1 LAYLLPMRFL
11 AKISI
16 LPRWVIFA
24 LDASILF
31 LSMVFAYLVRFNFD
45 LTRLIPEHVLGASL
59 SYTVGGIL
67 VMNFTKTYVGIVRHT
82 GFQDGI
88 NVFKTIVINY
98 LLFFLLYLVK
108 GEYLNANM
116 IPPVSVLIIA
126 SLAAFFALL
135 FYRLLVKQTFLYL
148 KQGGEVSNLQPTL
161 IYGAGE
167 SGMVALEAAK
177 RDIKSKLNVVAFL
190 DDDPK
195 KEGKNID
202 GKRIYRGIENLG
214 DLVEELGIQDLIISV
229 RDLSIAKKNEILDTC
244 LRYNIKVSKVLPVD
258 QWINGDLNA
267 GALQEIRI
275 EDLLSREEILL
286 DKHEI
291 AYHIKGKVILVTGA
305 AGSIGSELCRQ
316 LAFYKPSLLILLDAA
331 ESPLFEVQQEFRER
345 YPTLP
350 IKTVLADVRNK
361 KRLNEIFKEHR
372 PQLVFHA
379 AAYKHVPLMEHFPEE
394 SIHTNVLGTKNMAD
408 LSAFYQVEKFVF
420 VSTDK
425 AVNPTNVMGATK
437 RAAEMYVQSFNE
449 YLETHHSKYHTKF
462 ITTRFGNVLGS
473 NGSVVPLFKKQL
485 ANGGPLTVTHPDIT
499 RYFMTIP
506 EACQLV
512 LEAGI
517 MGNGGEVYVFDMGS
531 PVKILDLAKRMI
543 ELSGKRVGDDIEIQF
558 TGLRDGEKLY
568 EELLNDHELV
578 KITHHPKIMIAQVN
592 PGAYSKIRNQIEL
605 FAELIEKNNEFD
617 MVRHLK
623 VLVPEYISNSSRF
636 ETLDRVN

>member
-1 LAYLLPMRFL
+1 MRFL
-11 AKISI
+11 ARISI
-16 LPRWVIFA
+16 LPRWVILA

-31 LSMVFAYLVRFNFD
+31 LSMVFAYFVRFNFD

-59 SYTVGGIL
+59 SYTIGGIL

-148 KQGGEVSNLQPTL
+148 KQGGDVNNLRPTL

-177 RDIKSKLNVVAFL
+177 RDVKSRLNVVAFL

-485 ANGGPLTVTHPDIT
+485 ANVGPLTVTHHDIT
-499 RYFMTIP
+499 RYFITSP

-517 MGNGGEVYVFDMGS
+517 MGNGGEVYVFD
-531 PVKILDLAKRMI
+531 
-543 ELSGKRVGDDIEIQF
+543 
-558 TGLRDGEKLY
+558 
-568 EELLNDHELV
+568 
-578 KITHHPKIMIAQVN
+578 
-592 PGAYSKIRNQIEL
+592 
-605 FAELIEKNNEFD
+605 
-617 MVRHLK
+617 
-623 VLVPEYISNSSRF
+623 
-636 ETLDRVN
+636 

>member
-1 LAYLLPMRFL
+1 MRFL
-11 AKISI
+11 ARINI
-16 LPRWVIFA
+16 LPRWVILA

-31 LSMVFAYLVRFNFD
+31 LSMVFAYFVRFNFD

-67 VMNFTKTYVGIVRHT
+67 VMNYTKTYVGIVRHT
-82 GFQDGI
+82 GFQDGF
-88 NVFKTIVINY
+88 NVFKTILINF

-135 FYRLLVKQTFLYL
+135 FYRLFVKQTFKYL
-148 KQGGEVSNLQPTL
+148 KQGTDTANLRPTV

-167 SGMVALEAAK
+167 SGMIALEAAK
-177 RDIKSKLNVVAFL
+177 RDVKSKLNVVAFL

-202 GKRIYRGIENLG
+202 GKRIYRGIHALE
-214 DLVEELGIQDLIISV
+214 DLVEELGVQDLIISV
-229 RDLSIAKKNEILDTC
+229 KDLSIARKNEILDTC
-244 LRYNIKVSKVLPVD
+244 LQLNIKVSKVLPVD
-258 QWINGDLNA
+258 QWINGDMNA

-275 EDLLSREEILL
+275 EDLLSREEIVL

-291 AYHIKGKVILVTGA
+291 AYYIKEKVVLVTGA

-316 LAFYKPSLLILLDAA
+316 IAFYKPSLLILLDAA
-331 ESPLFEVQQEFRER
+331 ESPLFDIQQEFKER
-345 YPTLP
+345 YPNIA
-350 IKTVLADVRNK
+350 IKTVLADVRNR
-361 KRLNEIFKEHR
+361 KRLNEIFKDNR

-379 AAYKHVPLMEHFPEE
+379 AAYKHVPLMEHYPEE

-449 YLETHHSKYHTKF
+449 YLETNHTKFHTRF

-531 PVKILDLAKRMI
+531 PVKIVDLAKRMI
-543 ELSGKRVGDDIEIQF
+543 ELSGKKVGEDIEIQF
-558 TGLRDGEKLY
+558 TGLREGEKLY
-568 EELLNDHELV
+568 EELLNDHECV
-578 KITHHPKIMIAQVN
+578 QITHHPKIMIAQVN
-592 PGAYSKIRNQIEL
+592 PNSYHKVRNQIEL
-605 FAELIEKNNEFD
+605 FAELIEKNNEYD

-623 VLVPEYISNSSRF
+623 VLVPEFISNSSRF

>member
-1 LAYLLPMRFL
+1 MRFL
-11 AKISI
+11 ARINI
-16 LPRWVIFA
+16 LPRWVILG

-31 LSMVFAYLVRFNFD
+31 LSMLFAYFVRFNFD
-45 LTRLIPEHVLGASL
+45 LSRLIPEHILGASL

-67 VMNFTKTYVGIVRHT
+67 VMNYTKTYEGIVRHT

-88 NVFKTIVINY
+88 NVFKTILINFS
-98 LLFFLLYLVK
+98 LFFLLYLVK

-126 SLAAFFALL
+126 SLAAFFALI
-135 FYRLLVKQTFLYL
+135 FYRLFVKQTFTYL
-148 KQGGEVSNLQPTL
+148 KQGADSSNLRPTV

-177 RDIKSKLNVVAFL
+177 RDIKSKMNVVAFL
-190 DDDPK
+190 DDNPK

-202 GKRIYRGIENLG
+202 GKRIYRGIYALE
-214 DLVEELGIQDLIISV
+214 DLVEELGVQDLIISV
-229 RDLSIAKKNEILDTC
+229 NDLSIARKNEILDTC
-244 LRYNIKVSKVLPVD
+244 LQLNIKVSKVLPVD
-258 QWINGDLNA
+258 QWINGDMDA

-275 EDLLSREEILL
+275 EDLLSREEIVL

-291 AYHIKGKVILVTGA
+291 AYYIKEKVVLVTGA

-316 LAFYKPSLLILLDAA
+316 IAFYKPSLLILLDAA
-331 ESPLFEVQQEFRER
+331 ESPLFDIQQEFKER
-345 YPTLP
+345 YPS
-350 IKTVLADVRNK
+350 IAVKTVLADVRNRN
-361 KRLNEIFKEHR
+361 RLNEIFKDNR

-379 AAYKHVPLMEHFPEE
+379 AAYKHVPLMEHYPEE

-437 RAAEMYVQSFNE
+437 RVAEMYVQSFNE
-449 YLETHHSKYHTKF
+449 YLENNHTKFHTRF

-531 PVKILDLAKRMI
+531 PVKIVDLAKRII
-543 ELSGKRVGDDIEIQF
+543 ELSGKKVGEDIEIQF
-558 TGLRDGEKLY
+558 TGLREGEKLY
-568 EELLNDHELV
+568 EELLNDHERV
-578 KITHHPKIMIAQVN
+578 QITHHPKIMIAQVSPN
-592 PGAYSKIRNQIEL
+592 SYHKVRNQIEL
-605 FAELIEKNNEFD
+605 FAELIEKNNEYD
-617 MVRHLK
+617 LVRHLK
-623 VLVPEYISNSSRF
+623 VLVPEFISNSSRF

>member
-1 LAYLLPMRFL
+1 MRFL

>member
-1 LAYLLPMRFL
+1 MRFL
-11 AKISI
+11 ARINI
-16 LPRWVIFA
+16 LPRWVILA

-31 LSMVFAYLVRFNFD
+31 FSMVFAYFVRFNFD
-45 LTRLIPEHVLGASL
+45 LSRLIPEHVLGVSL

-67 VMNFTKTYVGIVRHT
+67 VMNYTKTYVGIVRHT

-88 NVFKTIVINY
+88 NVFKTILINF

-126 SLAAFFALL
+126 SLAAIFTLL
-135 FYRLLVKQTFLYL
+135 FYRLFVKQTFMYL
-148 KQGGEVSNLQPTL
+148 KQGTEPTL
-161 IYGAGE
+161 LRPTVIYGAGE
-167 SGMVALEAAK
+167 SGMIALEAAK
-177 RDIKSKLNVVAFL
+177 RDTKSKLNVVAFL
-190 DDDPK
+190 DEDPK

-202 GKRIYRGIENLG
+202 GKRIYRGIHVLE
-214 DLVEELGIQDLIISV
+214 DLVEELGVQELIISV
-229 RDLSIAKKNEILDTC
+229 KDLSIARKNEILDTC
-244 LRYNIKVSKVLPVD
+244 LRLNIKVSKVLPVD
-258 QWINGDLNA
+258 QWINGDMNA

-291 AYHIKGKVILVTGA
+291 AYYIKEKVVLVTGA
-305 AGSIGSELCRQ
+305 AGSIGAELCRQ
-316 LAFYKPSLLILLDAA
+316 IAFYKPSLLILLDAA
-331 ESPLFEVQQEFRER
+331 ESPLFDIQQEFKER
-345 YPTLP
+345 YPSIV
-350 IKTVLADVRNK
+350 IKTVLADVRNR
-361 KRLNEIFKEHR
+361 KRLNEIFKYNR

-379 AAYKHVPLMEHFPEE
+379 AAYKHVPLMEHYPEE

-449 YLETHHSKYHTKF
+449 YLENNHTKFHTRF

-531 PVKILDLAKRMI
+531 PVKIIDLAKRMI
-543 ELSGKRVGDDIEIQF
+543 ELSGKKVGEDIEIQF
-558 TGLRDGEKLY
+558 TGLREGEKLY
-568 EELLNDHELV
+568 EELLNDHERV
-578 KITHHPKIMIAQVN
+578 QITHHPKIMIAQVN
-592 PGAYSKIRNQIEL
+592 PNSYHKVRNQIEL
-605 FAELIEKNNEFD
+605 FAELIEKNNEYD

-623 VLVPEYISNSSRF
+623 VLVPEFISNSSRF

>member
-1 LAYLLPMRFL
+1 
-11 AKISI
+11 
-16 LPRWVIFA
+16 
-24 LDASILF
+24 
-31 LSMVFAYLVRFNFD
+31 
-45 LTRLIPEHVLGASL
+45 
-59 SYTVGGIL
+59 
-67 VMNFTKTYVGIVRHT
+67 
-82 GFQDGI
+82 
-88 NVFKTIVINY
+88 
-98 LLFFLLYLVK
+98 
-108 GEYLNANM
+108 
-116 IPPVSVLIIA
+116 
-126 SLAAFFALL
+126 
-135 FYRLLVKQTFLYL
+135 
-148 KQGGEVSNLQPTL
+148 
-161 IYGAGE
+161 
-167 SGMVALEAAK
+167 
-177 RDIKSKLNVVAFL
+177 
-190 DDDPK
+190 
-195 KEGKNID
+195 
-202 GKRIYRGIENLG
+202 
-214 DLVEELGIQDLIISV
+214 
-229 RDLSIAKKNEILDTC
+229 
-244 LRYNIKVSKVLPVD
+244 
-258 QWINGDLNA
+258 
-267 GALQEIRI
+267 
-275 EDLLSREEILL
+275 
-286 DKHEI
+286 
-291 AYHIKGKVILVTGA
+291 
-305 AGSIGSELCRQ
+305 
-316 LAFYKPSLLILLDAA
+316 
-331 ESPLFEVQQEFRER
+331 
-345 YPTLP
+345 
-350 IKTVLADVRNK
+350 
-361 KRLNEIFKEHR
+361 
-372 PQLVFHA
+372 
-379 AAYKHVPLMEHFPEE
+379 MEHFPEE

>member
-1 LAYLLPMRFL
+1 MKFL
-11 AKISI
+11 ARINI
-16 LPRWVIFA
+16 LPRWVILA

-31 LSMVFAYLVRFNFD
+31 SSMVFAYFVRFNFD
-45 LTRLIPEHVLGASL
+45 LTRLVPEHVLGASL

-67 VMNFTKTYVGIVRHT
+67 VMNYTKTYVGIVRHT

-88 NVFKTIVINY
+88 NVFKTIGINF
-98 LLFFLLYLVK
+98 LLFFLLFLVK

-116 IPPVSVLIIA
+116 IPPVSVLIIS
-126 SLAAFFALL
+126 SLAAFFALI
-135 FYRLLVKQTFLYL
+135 FYRLFVKQTFAYL
-148 KQGGEVSNLQPTL
+148 KQGAEVSNLRPTI

-167 SGMVALEAAK
+167 SGMIALEAAK
-177 RDIKSKLNVVAFL
+177 RDVKSKLNVVAFL
-190 DDDPK
+190 DDDRK

-202 GKRIYRGIENLG
+202 GKRIYRGIDSLE
-214 DLVEELGIQDLIISV
+214 DLVEELGVQDLIISV
-229 RDLSIAKKNEILDTC
+229 KDLSIARKNEILDAC
-244 LRYNIKVSKVLPVD
+244 LKLNIKVSKVLPVD
-258 QWINGDLNA
+258 QWINGNLES

-275 EDLLSREEILL
+275 EDLLSREEIVL

-291 AYHIKGKVILVTGA
+291 AYYIKDKVVLVTGA

-316 LAFYKPSLLILLDAA
+316 IAFYKPSLLILLDAA
-331 ESPLFEVQQEFRER
+331 ESPLFDIQQEFKER
-345 YPTLP
+345 YPSIT
-350 IKTVLADVRNK
+350 IKTVLADVRNR
-361 KRLNEIFKEHR
+361 KRLNEIFKDNR

-379 AAYKHVPLMEHFPEE
+379 AAYKHVPLMEHYPEE

-449 YLETHHSKYHTKF
+449 YLENNHTKFHTKF

-531 PVKILDLAKRMI
+531 PVKIVDLAKRMI
-543 ELSGKRVGDDIEIQF
+543 ELSGKKVGEDIEIQF
-558 TGLRDGEKLY
+558 TGLREGEKLY
-568 EELLNDHELV
+568 EELLNDHERV
-578 KITHHPKIMIAQVN
+578 QITHHPKILIAQVN
-592 PGAYSKIRNQIEL
+592 PNSYHKVRNQIEL
-605 FAELIEKNNEFD
+605 FTELIEKNNEYD
-617 MVRHLK
+617 LVRHLK
-623 VLVPEYISNSSRF
+623 VLVPEFISNSSRF

>member
-1 LAYLLPMRFL
+1 
-11 AKISI
+11 
-16 LPRWVIFA
+16 
-24 LDASILF
+24 
-31 LSMVFAYLVRFNFD
+31 
-45 LTRLIPEHVLGASL
+45 
-59 SYTVGGIL
+59 
-67 VMNFTKTYVGIVRHT
+67 MNYTKTYVGIVRHT

-88 NVFKTIVINY
+88 NVFKTILINF

-126 SLAAFFALL
+126 SLAAIFTLL
-135 FYRLLVKQTFLYL
+135 FYRLFVKQTFMYL
-148 KQGGEVSNLQPTL
+148 KQGTEPTL
-161 IYGAGE
+161 LRPTVIYGAGE
-167 SGMVALEAAK
+167 SGMIALEAAK
-177 RDIKSKLNVVAFL
+177 RDTKSKLNVVAFL
-190 DDDPK
+190 DEDPK

-202 GKRIYRGIENLG
+202 GKRIYRGIHVLE
-214 DLVEELGIQDLIISV
+214 DLVEELGVQELIISV
-229 RDLSIAKKNEILDTC
+229 KDLSIARKNEILDTC
-244 LRYNIKVSKVLPVD
+244 LRLNIKVSKVLPVD
-258 QWINGDLNA
+258 QWINGDMNA

-291 AYHIKGKVILVTGA
+291 AYYIKEKVVLVTGA
-305 AGSIGSELCRQ
+305 AGSIGAELCRQ
-316 LAFYKPSLLILLDAA
+316 IAFYKPSLLILLDAA
-331 ESPLFEVQQEFRER
+331 ESPLFDIQQEFKER
-345 YPTLP
+345 YPSIV
-350 IKTVLADVRNK
+350 IKTVLADVRNR
-361 KRLNEIFKEHR
+361 KRLNEIFKYNR

-379 AAYKHVPLMEHFPEE
+379 AAYKHVPLMEHYPEE

-449 YLETHHSKYHTKF
+449 YLENNHTKFHTRF

-531 PVKILDLAKRMI
+531 PVKIIDLAKRMI
-543 ELSGKRVGDDIEIQF
+543 ELSGKKVGEDIEIQF
-558 TGLRDGEKLY
+558 TGLREGEKLY
-568 EELLNDHELV
+568 EELLNDHERV
-578 KITHHPKIMIAQVN
+578 QITHHPKIMIAQVN
-592 PGAYSKIRNQIEL
+592 PNSYHKVRNQIEL
-605 FAELIEKNNEFD
+605 FAELIEKNNEYD

-623 VLVPEYISNSSRF
+623 VLVPEFISNSSRF

>member
-1 LAYLLPMRFL
+1 MRFL
-11 AKISI
+11 ARINI
-16 LPRWVIFA
+16 LPRWVILA

-31 LSMVFAYLVRFNFD
+31 FSMVFAYFVRFNFD
-45 LTRLIPEHVLGASL
+45 LSRLIPEHVMGASL

-67 VMNFTKTYVGIVRHT
+67 VMNYTKTYVGIVRHT
-82 GFQDGI
+82 GFQDGV
-88 NVFKTIVINY
+88 NVFKTILINF

-116 IPPVSVLIIA
+116 IPPISVLIIA
-126 SLAAFFALL
+126 SLAAVFALI
-135 FYRLLVKQTFLYL
+135 FYRLFVKQAFMYL
-148 KQGGEVSNLQPTL
+148 KQGSEPTNLRSTV

-177 RDIKSKLNVVAFL
+177 RDVKSRLNVVAFL
-190 DDDPK
+190 DEDSK

-202 GKRIYRGIENLG
+202 GKRIYRGIHALE
-214 DLVEELGIQDLIISV
+214 DLVEELGVQDLIISV
-229 RDLSIAKKNEILDTC
+229 KDLSIARKNEILDTC
-244 LRYNIKVSKVLPVD
+244 LRLNIKVSKVLPVD
-258 QWINGDLNA
+258 QWINGDMNA
-267 GALQEIRI
+267 GTLQEIRI
-275 EDLLSREEILL
+275 EDLLSREEIVL

-291 AYHIKGKVILVTGA
+291 AYYIKEKVVLVTGA
-305 AGSIGSELCRQ
+305 AGSIGAELCRQ
-316 LAFYKPSLLILLDAA
+316 MAFYKPSLLILLDAA
-331 ESPLFEVQQEFRER
+331 ESPLFDIQQEFKER
-345 YPTLP
+345 YPSIA
-350 IKTVLADVRNK
+350 IKTVLADVRNR
-361 KRLNEIFKEHR
+361 KRLNEIFKDNR

-379 AAYKHVPLMEHFPEE
+379 AAYKHVPLMEHYPEE

-449 YLETHHSKYHTKF
+449 YLDTNHTKFHTRF

-531 PVKILDLAKRMI
+531 PVKIVDLAKRMI
-543 ELSGKRVGDDIEIQF
+543 ELSGKKVGEDIEIQF
-558 TGLRDGEKLY
+558 TGLREGEKLY
-568 EELLNDHELV
+568 EELLNDHERV
-578 KITHHPKIMIAQVN
+578 QITHHPKIMIAQVN
-592 PGAYSKIRNQIEL
+592 PNSYHKVRNQIEL
-605 FAELIEKNNEFD
+605 FAELIEKNNEYD

-623 VLVPEYISNSSRF
+623 VLVPEFISNSSRF

>member
-1 LAYLLPMRFL
+1 MKFL
-11 AKISI
+11 ARINI
-16 LPRWVIFA
+16 LPRWVILA

-31 LSMVFAYLVRFNFD
+31 SSMVFAYFVRFNFD
-45 LTRLIPEHVLGASL
+45 LSRLVPEHVIGASL

-67 VMNFTKTYVGIVRHT
+67 VMNYTKTYVGIVRHT

-88 NVFKTIVINY
+88 NVFKTVGINF
-98 LLFFLLYLVK
+98 LLFFLLFLVK

-116 IPPVSVLIIA
+116 IPPVSVLIIT
-126 SLAAFFALL
+126 SLAAFFALI
-135 FYRLLVKQTFLYL
+135 FYRLFVKQTFMYL
-148 KQGGEVSNLQPTL
+148 KQGAEVSNLRPTI

-167 SGMVALEAAK
+167 SGMIALEAAK
-177 RDIKSKLNVVAFL
+177 RDTKSKLNVVAFL
-190 DDDPK
+190 DEDPK
-195 KEGKNID
+195 KEGKNIY
-202 GKRIYRGIENLG
+202 GKRIYRGIHTLE
-214 DLVEELGIQDLIISV
+214 DLVMELGIQELIISV
-229 RDLSIAKKNEILDTC
+229 KDLSIARKNEILDTC
-244 LRYNIKVSKVLPVD
+244 LRFNIKVSKVLPVD
-258 QWINGDLNA
+258 QWINRNLDSN
-267 GALQEIRI
+267 ALQEIRI
-275 EDLLSREEILL
+275 EDLLSREEIVLG
-286 DKHEI
+286 DHEI
-291 AYHIKGKVILVTGA
+291 ANYIKEKVVLVSGA

-316 LAFYKPSLLILLDAA
+316 IAFYNPHLMILLDAA
-331 ESPLFEVQQEFRER
+331 ESPLYDLQQEFKER
-345 YPTLP
+345 YPSIT
-350 IKTVLADVRNK
+350 IKTVLADVRNR
-361 KRLNEIFKEHR
+361 KRLNELFKDIR

-379 AAYKHVPLMEHFPEE
+379 AAYKHVPLMEHYPEE

-449 YLETHHSKYHTKF
+449 YLENNHTKFHTKF

-531 PVKILDLAKRMI
+531 PVKIVDLAKRMI
-543 ELSGKRVGDDIEIQF
+543 ELSGKKVGEDIEIQF
-558 TGLRDGEKLY
+558 TGLREGEKLY
-568 EELLNDHELV
+568 EELLNDHERV
-578 KITHHPKIMIAQVN
+578 QITHHPKILIAQVN
-592 PGAYSKIRNQIEL
+592 PNSYHKVRNQIEL
-605 FAELIEKNNEFD
+605 FAELIENNNEYD
-617 MVRHLK
+617 LVRHLK
-623 VLVPEYISNSSRF
+623 VLVPEFISNSSRF

>member
-1 LAYLLPMRFL
+1 
-11 AKISI
+11 
-16 LPRWVIFA
+16 
-24 LDASILF
+24 
-31 LSMVFAYLVRFNFD
+31 
-45 LTRLIPEHVLGASL
+45 
-59 SYTVGGIL
+59 
-67 VMNFTKTYVGIVRHT
+67 MNYTKTYVGIVRHT

-88 NVFKTIVINY
+88 NVFKTIGINF
-98 LLFFLLYLVK
+98 LLFFLLFLVK

-116 IPPVSVLIIA
+116 IPPVSVLIIT
-126 SLAAFFALL
+126 SLAAFFALI
-135 FYRLLVKQTFLYL
+135 FYRLFVKQIFMYL
-148 KQGGEVSNLQPTL
+148 KQGGAEGSNLRPTI

-177 RDIKSKLNVVAFL
+177 RDVKSKLNVVAFL
-190 DDDPK
+190 DDDRK

-202 GKRIYRGIENLG
+202 GKRIYRGIDALE
-214 DLVEELGIQDLIISV
+214 DLVEELGVQDLIISV
-229 RDLSIAKKNEILDTC
+229 KDLSIARKNEILDAC
-244 LRYNIKVSKVLPVD
+244 LKLNIKVSKVLPVD
-258 QWINGDLNA
+258 QWINGNLDS

-275 EDLLSREEILL
+275 EDLLSREEIVL

-291 AYHIKGKVILVTGA
+291 AHYIKNKVVLITGA

-316 LAFYKPSLLILLDAA
+316 IAFYKPSLLILLDTA
-331 ESPLFEVQQEFRER
+331 ESPLFDIQQEFKER
-345 YPTLP
+345 YPSIA
-350 IKTVLADVRNK
+350 IKTVLADVRNR
-361 KRLNEIFKEHR
+361 KRLNELFKDIR

-379 AAYKHVPLMEHFPEE
+379 AAYKHVPLMEHYPEE

-449 YLETHHSKYHTKF
+449 YLENNHTKFHTKF

-531 PVKILDLAKRMI
+531 PVKIVDLAKRMI
-543 ELSGKRVGDDIEIQF
+543 ELSGKKVGEDIEIQF
-558 TGLRDGEKLY
+558 TGLREGEKLY
-568 EELLNDHELV
+568 EELLNDHERV
-578 KITHHPKIMIAQVN
+578 QITHHPKILIAQVN
-592 PGAYSKIRNQIEL
+592 PNSYHKVRNQIEL
-605 FAELIEKNNEFD
+605 FAELIEKNNEYD
-617 MVRHLK
+617 LVRHLK
-623 VLVPEYISNSSRF
+623 VVVPEFISNFSRF

>member
-1 LAYLLPMRFL
+1 MRFL
-11 AKISI
+11 ARINI
-16 LPRWVIFA
+16 LPRWVILT

-31 LSMVFAYLVRFNFD
+31 FSMVFAYFVRFNFD
-45 LTRLIPEHVLGASL
+45 LSRLVPEHVLGVSL

-67 VMNFTKTYVGIVRHT
+67 VMNYTKTYVGIVRHT

-88 NVFKTIVINY
+88 NVFKTILINF

-126 SLAAFFALL
+126 SLAAIFTLL
-135 FYRLLVKQTFLYL
+135 FYRLFVKQTFMYL
-148 KQGGEVSNLQPTL
+148 KQGTEPTL
-161 IYGAGE
+161 LRPTVIYGAGE
-167 SGMVALEAAK
+167 SGMIALEAAK
-177 RDIKSKLNVVAFL
+177 RDTKSKLNVVAFL
-190 DDDPK
+190 DEDPK

-202 GKRIYRGIENLG
+202 GKRIYRGIHALE
-214 DLVEELGIQDLIISV
+214 DLVEELGVQELIISV
-229 RDLSIAKKNEILDTC
+229 KDLSIARKNEILDTC
-244 LRYNIKVSKVLPVD
+244 LRLNIKVSKVLPVD
-258 QWINGDLNA
+258 QWINGDMNA

-291 AYHIKGKVILVTGA
+291 AYYIKEKVVLVTGA
-305 AGSIGSELCRQ
+305 AGSIGAELCRQ
-316 LAFYKPSLLILLDAA
+316 MAFYKPSLLILLDAA
-331 ESPLFEVQQEFRER
+331 ESPLFDIQQEFKER
-345 YPTLP
+345 YPSIV
-350 IKTVLADVRNK
+350 IKTVLADVRNR
-361 KRLNEIFKEHR
+361 KRLNEIFKDNR

-379 AAYKHVPLMEHFPEE
+379 AAYKHVPLMEHYPEE

-449 YLETHHSKYHTKF
+449 YLENNHTKFHTRF

-531 PVKILDLAKRMI
+531 PVKIVDLAKRMI
-543 ELSGKRVGDDIEIQF
+543 ELSGKKVGEDIEIQF
-558 TGLRDGEKLY
+558 TGLREGEKLY
-568 EELLNDHELV
+568 EELLNDHERV
-578 KITHHPKIMIAQVN
+578 QITHHPKIMIAQVDPN
-592 PGAYSKIRNQIEL
+592 SYHKVRNQIEL
-605 FAELIEKNNEFD
+605 FAELIEKNNEYD

-623 VLVPEYISNSSRF
+623 VLVPEFISNSSRF

>member
-1 LAYLLPMRFL
+1 MRFL

-16 LPRWVIFA
+16 LPRWVILA

-31 LSMVFAYLVRFNFD
+31 LSMVFAYFVRFNFD

-59 SYTVGGIL
+59 SYTIGGIL

-148 KQGGEVSNLQPTL
+148 KQGGDVNNLRPTL
-161 IYGAGE
+161 
-167 SGMVALEAAK
+167 
-177 RDIKSKLNVVAFL
+177 
-190 DDDPK
+190 
-195 KEGKNID
+195 D

-316 LAFYKPSLLILLDAA
+316 LAFYKPSLLIVLDAA

-437 RAAEMYVQSFNE
+437 RAAEMYVQSFND

-531 PVKILDLAKRMI
+531 PVKILDLAKRII

-558 TGLRDGEKLY
+558 TGLREGEKLY

-605 FAELIEKNNEFD
+605 FADLIEKNNEFD

>member
-1 LAYLLPMRFL
+1 MKFL
-11 AKISI
+11 ARINI
-16 LPRWVIFA
+16 LPRWVILA

-31 LSMVFAYLVRFNFD
+31 SSMVFAYFVRFNFD
-45 LTRLIPEHVLGASL
+45 LTRLVPEHVLGASL

-67 VMNFTKTYVGIVRHT
+67 VMNYTKTYVGIVRHT

-88 NVFKTIVINY
+88 NVFKTIAINF
-98 LLFFLLYLVK
+98 LLFFLLFLVK

-116 IPPVSVLIIA
+116 IPPVSVLIIT
-126 SLAAFFALL
+126 SLAAFFALI
-135 FYRLLVKQTFLYL
+135 FYRLFVKQTFMYL
-148 KQGGEVSNLQPTL
+148 KQGSDISNFRPAV

-177 RDIKSKLNVVAFL
+177 RDVKSKLNVVAFL

-202 GKRIYRGIENLG
+202 GKRIYRGIHSLE
-214 DLVEELGIQDLIISV
+214 DLVEELGVQDLIISV
-229 RDLSIAKKNEILDTC
+229 KDLSIARKNEILDAC
-244 LRYNIKVSKVLPVD
+244 LKLNIKVSKVLPVD
-258 QWINGDLNA
+258 QWINGNLDS

-275 EDLLSREEILL
+275 EDLLSREEIVL

-291 AYHIKGKVILVTGA
+291 GYYIKDKVVLVTGA

-316 LAFYKPSLLILLDAA
+316 IAFYKPSLLILLDAA
-331 ESPLFEVQQEFRER
+331 ESPLFDIQQEFKER
-345 YPTLP
+345 YPSIT
-350 IKTVLADVRNK
+350 IKTVLADVRNR
-361 KRLNEIFKEHR
+361 KRLNELFKDIR

-379 AAYKHVPLMEHFPEE
+379 AAYKHVPLMEHYPEE

-449 YLETHHSKYHTKF
+449 YLENNHTKFHTRF

-531 PVKILDLAKRMI
+531 PVKIVDLAKRMI
-543 ELSGKRVGDDIEIQF
+543 ELSGKKVGEDIEIQF
-558 TGLRDGEKLY
+558 TGLREGEKLY
-568 EELLNDHELV
+568 EELLNDHERV
-578 KITHHPKIMIAQVN
+578 QITHHPKILIAQVN
-592 PGAYSKIRNQIEL
+592 PNSYHKVRNQIEL
-605 FAELIEKNNEFD
+605 FAELIEKNNEYD
-617 MVRHLK
+617 LVRHLK
-623 VLVPEYISNSSRF
+623 VLVPEFISNSSRF

>member
-1 LAYLLPMRFL
+1 MRFL
-11 AKISI
+11 ARISI
-16 LPRWVIFA
+16 LPRWVILA

-31 LSMVFAYLVRFNFD
+31 FSMVFAYFVRFNFD
-45 LTRLIPEHVLGASL
+45 LSRLIPEHVLGVSL

-67 VMNFTKTYVGIVRHT
+67 VMNYTKTYVGIVRHT

-88 NVFKTIVINY
+88 NVFKTILINF

-126 SLAAFFALL
+126 SLAAIFTLL
-135 FYRLLVKQTFLYL
+135 FYRLFVKQTFMYL
-148 KQGGEVSNLQPTL
+148 KQGTEPTL
-161 IYGAGE
+161 LRPTVIYGAGE
-167 SGMVALEAAK
+167 SGMIALEAAK
-177 RDIKSKLNVVAFL
+177 RDTKSKLNVVAFL
-190 DDDPK
+190 DEDPK

-202 GKRIYRGIENLG
+202 GKRIYRGIHALE
-214 DLVEELGIQDLIISV
+214 DLVEELGVQELIISV
-229 RDLSIAKKNEILDTC
+229 KDLSIARKNEILDTC
-244 LRYNIKVSKVLPVD
+244 LRLNIKVSKVLPVD
-258 QWINGDLNA
+258 QWINGDMNA

-291 AYHIKGKVILVTGA
+291 AYYIKEKVVLVTGA
-305 AGSIGSELCRQ
+305 AGSIGAELCRQ
-316 LAFYKPSLLILLDAA
+316 MAFYKPSLLILLDAA
-331 ESPLFEVQQEFRER
+331 ESPLFDIQQEFKER
-345 YPTLP
+345 YPSIV
-350 IKTVLADVRNK
+350 IKTVLADVRNR
-361 KRLNEIFKEHR
+361 KRLNEIFKDNR

-379 AAYKHVPLMEHFPEE
+379 AAYKHVPLMEHYPEE

-449 YLETHHSKYHTKF
+449 YLENNHTKFHTRF

-531 PVKILDLAKRMI
+531 PVKIIDLAKRMI
-543 ELSGKRVGDDIEIQF
+543 ELSGKKVGEDIEIQF
-558 TGLRDGEKLY
+558 TGLREGEKLY
-568 EELLNDHELV
+568 EELLNDHERV
-578 KITHHPKIMIAQVN
+578 QITHHPKIMIAQVKPN
-592 PGAYSKIRNQIEL
+592 SYHKVRNQIEL
-605 FAELIEKNNEFD
+605 FAELIEKNNEYD

-623 VLVPEYISNSSRF
+623 VLVPEFISNSSRF

>member
-1 LAYLLPMRFL
+1 
-11 AKISI
+11 
-16 LPRWVIFA
+16 
-24 LDASILF
+24 
-31 LSMVFAYLVRFNFD
+31 
-45 LTRLIPEHVLGASL
+45 
-59 SYTVGGIL
+59 
-67 VMNFTKTYVGIVRHT
+67 
-82 GFQDGI
+82 
-88 NVFKTIVINY
+88 
-98 LLFFLLYLVK
+98 
-108 GEYLNANM
+108 
-116 IPPVSVLIIA
+116 
-126 SLAAFFALL
+126 
-135 FYRLLVKQTFLYL
+135 
-148 KQGGEVSNLQPTL
+148 
-161 IYGAGE
+161 
-167 SGMVALEAAK
+167 MVALEAAK
-177 RDIKSKLNVVAFL
+177 RDVKSKLNVVAFL

-202 GKRIYRGIENLG
+202 GKRIYRGIDSLE
-214 DLVEELGIQDLIISV
+214 DLVEELGVQDLIISV
-229 RDLSIAKKNEILDTC
+229 KDLSIARKNEILDAC
-244 LRYNIKVSKVLPVD
+244 LKLNIKVSKVLPVD

-267 GALQEIRI
+267 GVLQEIRI
-275 EDLLSREEILL
+275 EDLLSREEIFL

-437 RAAEMYVQSFNE
+437 RAAEMYVQSFND

-592 PGAYSKIRNQIEL
+592 PNSYHKVRNQIEL